1 VRRTPAVVRDLPTAR
16 PVFTD
21 AMLTVSEHTIRAVRA
36 GPDIEL
42 VGFNGDTDYVHL
54 QVCTPADDHTLA
66 VCHA

>member
-1 VRRTPAVVRDLPTAR
+1 
-16 PVFTD
+16 VFTD